1 MMEIVYKDES
11 KATKDKTVETLP
23 KNIRQVGGLDHR
35 LRVYLEDF
43 ACTYLQKTARHQPE
57 ETKLCILCGEER
69 QKDGQ
74 PVLFIQSA
82 ALMAKARIRPDGMLE
97 EPDWKGAE
105 GLCRKYFP
113 GQEILGWAVIAGG
126 QEPVY
131 LEQLKTL
138 HRHHFTGGRKLL
150 LWWESGEKEELL
162 FGTGAEELMNLNG
175 YYIYYEEN
183 RSMRDYMIA
192 HNPME
197 TDRVGEPEDR
207 AVKDFRRV
215 VEERQSTEPGIAGQL
230 VRIAAAACVVFAL
243 AGVLNY
249 VKNNQGEALTKSTAA
264 VARQQWE
271 SETTENVEE
280 AKASVFTSVAS
291 SVAETEAAEE
301 TAADTALLADTQ
313 TGTEETAD
321 TMLKAEGET
330 EAADTDSTGES
341 PLALEETNA
350 LGYTAYEVKTGDTI
364 SNISQAYYGTMS
376 RVEEICALN
385 HIDQQDLIYTGQILL
400 LPQ

>member
-1 MMEIVYKDES
+1 
-11 KATKDKTVETLP
+11 
-23 KNIRQVGGLDHR
+23 
-35 LRVYLEDF
+35 
-43 ACTYLQKTARHQPE
+43 
-57 ETKLCILCGEER
+57 
-69 QKDGQ
+69 
-74 PVLFIQSA
+74 
-82 ALMAKARIRPDGMLE
+82 
-97 EPDWKGAE
+97 
-105 GLCRKYFP
+105 
-113 GQEILGWAVIAGG
+113 
-126 QEPVY
+126 
-131 LEQLKTL
+131 
-138 HRHHFTGGRKLL
+138 
-150 LWWESGEKEELL
+150 
-162 FGTGAEELMNLNG
+162 
-175 YYIYYEEN
+175 
-183 RSMRDYMIA
+183 
-192 HNPME
+192 
-197 TDRVGEPEDR
+197 
-207 AVKDFRRV
+207 
-215 VEERQSTEPGIAGQL
+215 

-301 TAADTALLADTQ
+301 TAADTALLTDTQ
-313 TGTEETAD
+313 TGTEETAG
-321 TMLKAEGET
+321 TMLKTEGET

-341 PLALEETNA
+341 PLTLEETNA